1 MKEERNQQPTATS
14 TSETK
19 DTTSQSPKNDGEELK
34 KVLEVEVLDI

>member
-19 DTTSQSPKNDGEELK
+19 DTTSQSPNDGEELK